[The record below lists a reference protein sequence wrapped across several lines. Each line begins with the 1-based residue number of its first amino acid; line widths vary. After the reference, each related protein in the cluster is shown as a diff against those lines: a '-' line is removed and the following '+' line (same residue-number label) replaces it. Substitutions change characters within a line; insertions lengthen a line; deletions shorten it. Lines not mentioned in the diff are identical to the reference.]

1 MVSDPP
7 TGRPPLL
14 APQPHPMHSRVREL
28 QPHVVRV
35 HPHVVQLLA
44 QEHRAEVLN
53 QGCHPGRA
61 GYPFPKAGL
70 PAQGEGGLGRGRREG
85 QGLLGTW
92 RRGQEQ
98 GKDARGVGWPQHRAV
113 RGS

>member
-1 MVSDPP
+1 MVSGPP

-14 APQPHPMHSRVREL
+14 APHPHPLHSRVWEL
-28 QPHVVRV
+28 QPHVVCV

-44 QEHRAEVLN
+44 QEQCAEVLN

-70 PAQGEGGLGRGRREG
+70 PAQGEGHWGAGGERGRDFWVPGGEG
-85 QGLLGTW
+85 
-92 RRGQEQ
+92 
-98 GKDARGVGWPQHRAV
+98 
-113 RGS
+113 GSGGRMPEVWGGPSPRQ

>member
-1 MVSDPP
+1 MVSGPP

-14 APQPHPMHSRVREL
+14 APHPHPLHSRVWEL
-28 QPHVVRV
+28 QPHVVCV

-44 QEHRAEVLN
+44 QEQCAEVLN

-70 PAQGEGGLGRGRREG
+70 PAQGEGALGCGRREG

-92 RRGQEQ
+92 RRGREW
-98 GKDARGVGWPQHRAV
+98 GKDARGVGWPQPQAV
-113 RGS
+113 RSS